1 MKNASLVIFSILLIF
16 SCGTKESDLIVK
28 GQIKGLKKG
37 TIYLQHFKDTTLIVS
52 DSIIINGEEPFELH
66 SNLESPEMFY
76 LYLDKNSSEKD
87 AIPFFADKGVT
98 EINTTLKNFVF
109 DAKIKGSKQQKV
121 LEKYQNIMAKFNSR
135 DLELIKENFEAQRD
149 GDTAK
154 LANIA
159 RQSDGAL
166 KRKYLYTVNFA
177 ISNNDSEVAPYL
189 ALTEIYNARLNL
201 LDTINKS
208 LTPSIKESKYGKKL
222 QQFIDKRK
230 KDKDNK
236 SK

>member
-1 MKNASLVIFSILLIF
+1 MKSASIAIVTFLLVF

-37 TIYLQHFKDTTLIVS
+37 TVYLQHFKDSTLVIS
-52 DSIIINGEEPFELH
+52 DSVIVNGEQPFVLH

-87 AIPFFADKGVT
+87 AIPFFADKGIT

-109 DAKIKGSKQQKV
+109 DAKIKGSKQQEV

-135 DLELIKENFEAQRD
+135 NLELIKDNFEAQRD
-149 GDTAK
+149 GDSAK
-154 LANIA
+154 LRRIEKESNGI
-159 RQSDGAL
+159 L
-166 KRKYLYTVNFA
+166 KRKYLYAVNFA
-177 ISNNDSEVAPYL
+177 ISNSDSEVAPYL

-208 LTPSIKESKYGKKL
+208 LTPSVKKSKYGKKL
-222 QQFIDKRK
+222 QEFIDEIKE
-230 KDKDNK
+230 DNK
-236 SK
+236 NN